1 MCYFIGR
8 DFTSEVTNQAELLAE
23 GVSAALVLPLDT
35 TLVKRVRQAG
45 THATERQANVHSAFE
60 AAHGL
65 FGLHVLWV
73 DDVITTNATLGAT
86 AGALKQVGAVA
97 VHGLTFARDL

>member
-8 DFTSEVTNQAELLAE
+8 DFTSEATNQAELLAE

-45 THATERQANVHSAFE
+45 NQAGTHATERQANVHSAFE
-60 AAHGL
+60 AAHG
-65 FGLHVLWV
+65 FTCSGS
-73 DDVITTNATLGAT
+73 TT
-86 AGALKQVGAVA
+86 
-97 VHGLTFARDL
+97 